1 MDNNVDHHIFQCP
14 YCEFRTA
21 SVNREQYLQ
30 HLNRHHALEVRT
42 EDIAAQGMQMH
53 APCGEVYT
61 TRGLANHARFCR
73 GAQRLQEVQARAHA
87 RAARE
92 QARAQA
98 EGQAEQPAAAAQAEP
113 QVQAEQAQPEELEE
127 LDVTAFDGD
136 GDQNRRFLK
145 LVAVPEIDFGAS
157 STACK
162 QSMVQLVQ
170 ELSEAYVTHPTATNM
185 HHILVAVK
193 YVSRRKISDQRKAVR
208 DFKAVIASPAPD
220 FTGLDAQLHRPVRV
234 ADPPPDHQGQP
245 RDEVMTDKEV
255 KQTVSYMKTGHFRKA
270 AAVVRARLPIA
281 PLTPE
286 NKAILEAL
294 HPEGELNPFATPGH
308 PNAPGPVSPPFS
320 NENLNVL
327 DDLVRGLDLQSAA
340 GISGWSTRLVQM
352 AYGDPATNTPFRR
365 FLIQLARE
373 IQQGTAPAR
382 SQLCAARLTAL
393 QKALNKLRP
402 IACGE
407 VIYRLVMRF
416 LLKVLPTPEGALLLT
431 QLGVGS
437 PGGVEPAI
445 ELLCQR
451 IESQLDDH
459 ELEAFVYRL
468 DISNAFGDVARREIA
483 RAVRQQHSAIFR
495 LTKWAYNGATPLVM
509 VDENGIFLL
518 KSSDGGR
525 QGCPLMSLI
534 FSLLLR
540 DKLIALKN
548 HPDLQDQIT
557 TVISCLD
564 DINIIGKR
572 GDLIAA
578 IETLF
583 ATEEGQDRPRD
594 GLRLNIEKTKIDSLR
609 EAAYD
614 GEGLSVLGSCVGTV
628 TARRSFLQTKTEHL
642 RVTLHRLR
650 CIPSQQALLLL
661 RICIHPELLHLLRTM
676 DTSDLTDELKTIDNL
691 FYSHVDFLRR
701 SNPEVDRD
709 EIITR
714 IYSLPLSQGGF
725 GLISY
730 KEISPAARGA
740 ARDAAQDRL
749 REMFPDNP
757 TLVVA
762 EENPAPKQSQKERT
776 RVILQEAKAAFTE
789 DLSIDQRLAFIDNS
803 SKGGTGWLRANPVGK
818 YRALT
823 SSQIAAAINIRC
835 LQPAVFNR
843 PLCAACGGVNRMQ
856 HYEDCPR
863 ARSPYSYRH
872 DQVRDNLIQTLRGT
886 SREVRPEPSMYTNNT
901 RRADIF
907 VGAADGVNGPAHPQ
921 YGFLDVKVYSVFL
934 NGDRARRQTARD
946 QFPEASMKKAAWRQ
960 IAAVLDTTVMNT
972 RASYPLPHRRPG
984 CDQDVVP
991 VVLSTGG
998 TLHKEFFQLLKDL
1011 VPDAGAR
1018 DALLINISIALVRA
1032 RARAYPVAA

>member
-1 MDNNVDHHIFQCP
+1 MDNNVDHHNLQCP
-14 YCEFRTA
+14 YCEYITA
-21 SVNREQYLQ
+21 NRESYRH
-30 HLNRHHALEVRT
+30 HLNFNHALDVRT
-42 EDIAAQGMQMH
+42 EDIAIHNMLVH
-53 APCGEVYT
+53 DCGEVYT
-61 TRGLANHARFCR
+61 QRGLTRHVTSCR
-73 GAQRLQEVQARAHA
+73 GAERLQEVHARAHA
-87 RAARE
+87 RAQAQAQANE
-92 QARAQA
+92 QAEEQA
-98 EGQAEQPAAAAQAEP
+98 PAAQAGP
-113 QVQAEQAQPEELEE
+113 QAQEEQAQEQQGE

-145 LVAVPEIDFGAS
+145 LAAVPEIDFGAS
-157 STACK
+157 STASK
-162 QSMVQLVQ
+162 QSLVQLVQ
-170 ELSEAYVTHPTATNM
+170 ELCDVYLNHPTATNM

-234 ADPPPDHQGQP
+234 ADPPPDHQEQP
-245 RDEVMTDKEV
+245 RSNVMTDKEI
-255 KQTVSYMKTGHFRKA
+255 KQTESYMKTGHYRKA
-270 AAVVRARLPIA
+270 AAVVRDRLPVA
-281 PLTPE
+281 SLTPE

-294 HPEGELNPFATPGH
+294 HPEGELNPFADNPH
-308 PNAPGPVSPPFS
+308 APGPVSPPFS

-340 GISGWSTRLVQM
+340 GISGWSARLVQM
-352 AYGDPATNTPFRR
+352 AYGDPTANTPFRR
-365 FLIQLARE
+365 FLIQLARQ
-373 IQQGTAPAR
+373 IQQATAPAR

-393 QKALNKLRP
+393 QKAQNKLRP

-407 VIYRLVMRF
+407 VIYRLIMRF

-451 IESQLDDH
+451 VENQLNDQ
-459 ELEAFVYRL
+459 ELEEFLIRL
-468 DISNAFGDVARREIA
+468 DISNAFGNSARRAIA
-483 RAVRQQHSAIFR
+483 QAVREQHPAIFR

-509 VDENGIFLL
+509 VDEDGIFLL

-525 QGCPLMSLI
+525 QGCPIMSLI

-540 DKLIALKN
+540 NKLVALKN
-548 HPDLQDQIT
+548 HPALQGQIK
-557 TVISCLD
+557 TVISYLD
-564 DINIIGKR
+564 DINLICKR

-594 GLRLNIEKTKIDSLR
+594 GLSLNIEKTKIDSLR
-609 EAAYD
+609 DAAYD

-628 TARRSFLQTKTEHL
+628 TARRSFLKTKTEHM

-661 RICIHPELLHLLRTM
+661 RVCIYPELLHLLRTM
-676 DTSDLTDELKTIDNL
+676 DTSDLTEELKDIDNL
-691 FYSHVDFLRR
+691 FYNHVDYLRR
-701 SNPEVDRD
+701 SNPDVVRD
-709 EIITR
+709 PIITR

-730 KEISPAARGA
+730 EEISPAARGA

-749 REMFPDNP
+749 RVILPDDNP
-757 TLVVA
+757 MPTVA
-762 EENPAPKQSQKERT
+762 EENPEPKLSQQART
-776 RVILQEAKAAFTE
+776 RIILREAMTAFAET
-789 DLSIDQRLAFIDNS
+789 LSVDQRLAFIDNS

-818 YRALT
+818 YRSLT
-823 SSQIAAAINIRC
+823 NSQIAAAINIRS
-835 LQPAVFNR
+835 LQPAVFDR
-843 PLCAACGGVNRMQ
+843 PLCAGCGGDNRMQ
-856 HYEDCPR
+856 HYEDCPHFH
-863 ARSPYSYRH
+863 PCYQYRH
-872 DQVRDNLIQTLRGT
+872 NQVRDNIIQTIRGT
-886 SREVRPEPSMYTNNT
+886 SREVRSEPSMYTNNT

-1032 RARAYPVAA
+1032 RAKAYPVAA